1 MSSTSMPTVLHF
13 EDDRLLQ
20 VVIADLLEDVG
31 MTAIV
36 GELDRSGAA
45 RQVHSLDYDL
55 VLTDMNM
62 PNFDGVDVL
71 EWVRRQRPGTP
82 VVALTGASASQ
93 LIRIGCDPAQFASF
107 LFKPADLEVLLNV
120 IDHLLSGRPPAG
132 VDGMPDSPRLPSGPG
147 GRG

>member
-1 MSSTSMPTVLHF
+1 MPTVLHF

-20 VVIADLLEDVG
+20 VVIADLLADVG

-36 GELDRSGAA
+36 GELDRNGAA

-55 VLTDMNM
+55 VLTDMQM

-82 VVALTGASASQ
+82 VVALTGASPNQ
-93 LIRIGCDPAQFASF
+93 LIRIGCDPALFASF
-107 LFKPADLEVLLNV
+107 LFKPTDLEVLLNV
-120 IDHLLSGRPPAG
+120 IDRLLSGQPRPGDPRSPAE
-132 VDGMPDSPRLPSGPG
+132 DGEDGTESDAPG
-147 GRG
+147 R

>member
-1 MSSTSMPTVLHF
+1 MPTVLYF

-20 VVIADLLEDVG
+20 VVIADLLTDVG

-36 GELDRSGAA
+36 GKLDRNGAA
-45 RQVHSLDYDL
+45 RQVRSLDYDL
-55 VLTDMNM
+55 VLTDIQM

-82 VVALTGASASQ
+82 VVALTGTSPNQ
-93 LIRIGCDPAQFASF
+93 LMRIGCDPAQFASF

-120 IDHLLSGRPPAG
+120 IDRLLCGRPHAG
-132 VDGMPDSPRLPSGPG
+132 ADGSPDGRRSPSGAG
-147 GRG
+147 WRG